1 VYKRQRGLGDVYKRQ
16 HQGGHVDGFVT
27 VCFCAG
33 SSLANAVE
41 GVVDLVNELLVAEV
55 TSADN
60 DEVVAEVVGCLVVF
74 KVVDRKCSEEIGI
87 TFDWLA

>member
-1 VYKRQRGLGDVYKRQ
+1 M
-16 HQGGHVDGFVT
+16 
-27 VCFCAG
+27 
-33 SSLANAVE
+33 E
-41 GVVDLVNELLVAEV
+41 GVVDLVNELLVVEV

-74 KVVDRKCSEEIGI
+74 KVVDRKRSEEIGI